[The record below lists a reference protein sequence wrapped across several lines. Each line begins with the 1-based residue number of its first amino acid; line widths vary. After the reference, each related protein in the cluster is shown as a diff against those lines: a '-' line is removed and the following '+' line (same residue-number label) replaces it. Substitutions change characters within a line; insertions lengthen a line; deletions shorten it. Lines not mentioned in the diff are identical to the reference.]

1 MDEKVFDLKTLTPL
15 VSCELFK
22 FVNDEIKTIIEKICG
37 DYKLSSNEVLEKYN
51 IDILN
56 IGAKFG
62 VKKRNRR
69 ILPYNKQC
77 MGRKLDS
84 KQCTRGRKD
93 NTEFCKSHL
102 NKLPFGRI
110 DDVDFCAKEPSKRG
124 RKRKNNIL
132 NCNKYIVTHIEDI
145 EGSNYLVDDNN
156 FVYSFDVNN
165 PIFLG
170 IKHEDKLKKIDVPDN
185 QIDLC

>member
-1 MDEKVFDLKTLTPL
+1 MTEKDFDLKKIAPL

-22 FVNDEIKTIIEKICG
+22 FVNDEVKTIIEKIC
-37 DYKLSSNEVLEKYN
+37 NEYGLNYNQVLEKYN

-69 ILPYNKQC
+69 ILPLDKQC
-77 MGRKLDS
+77 MGCKLDG
-84 KQCTRGRKD
+84 KQCTRGRKG

-110 DDVDFCAKEPSKRG
+110 DDEYNAKEPSKRG
-124 RKRKNNIL
+124 RKRKNNVL
-132 NCNKYIVTHIEDI
+132 SCNKYIVTHMEQLDG
-145 EGSNYLVDDNN
+145 ENYLVDDNN
-156 FVYSFDVNN
+156 LVYSFDVNN
-165 PIFLG
+165 PEFLG
-170 IKHEDKLKKIDVPDN
+170 IKEDNKLKKIDVPVTE
-185 QIDLC
+185 LAVY

>member
-1 MDEKVFDLKTLTPL
+1 MTEKDFDLKKIAPL
-15 VSCELFK
+15 VSSELFK
-22 FVNDEIKTIIEKICG
+22 FVNEEIRSILQKVCSENSL
-37 DYKLSSNEVLEKYN
+37 DYNSVLEKHN

-69 ILPYNKQC
+69 ILPCDKQC
-77 MGRKLDS
+77 MGRKLDG
-84 KQCTRGRKD
+84 KQCTRGRKG

-102 NKLPFGRI
+102 NKLPHGRI
-110 DDVDFCAKEPSKRG
+110 DDEYSVKEPLKRG

-132 NCNKYIVTHIEDI
+132 KCNEYIVTHIEQI
-145 EGSNYLVDDNN
+145 SGNNYLVDDRN

-165 PIFLG
+165 PRFLG
-170 IKHEDKLKKIDVPDN
+170 VKENETLKKIELTN
-185 QIDLC
+185 TQIMSL

>member
-1 MDEKVFDLKTLTPL
+1 MTEKDFDLKKIAPL
-15 VSCELFK
+15 VSSELFK
-22 FVNDEIKTIIEKICG
+22 FVNEEIRSILQKVCSENSL
-37 DYKLSSNEVLEKYN
+37 DYNSVLEKHN

-69 ILPYNKQC
+69 
-77 MGRKLDS
+77 GRK
-84 KQCTRGRKD
+84 G

-102 NKLPFGRI
+102 NKLPHGRI
-110 DDVDFCAKEPSKRG
+110 DDEYSVKEPLKRG

-132 NCNKYIVTHIEDI
+132 KCNEYIVTHIEQI
-145 EGSNYLVDDNN
+145 SGNNYLVDDRN

-165 PIFLG
+165 PRFLG
-170 IKHEDKLKKIDVPDN
+170 VKENETLKKIELTN
-185 QIDLC
+185 TQIMSL